1 MLRLT
6 ASLSIRFSELRL
18 ATPLSISIA
27 AHPWNTRTQ
36 VGMKDQERG
45 SMIRHLAVAV
55 IFTSIA
61 ISSIASAQVTPSQ
74 SSAPGFVNTLMPQP
88 SQLSAQEGR
97 LVITPSFST
106 VTDRFRDARLDA
118 AIARSLGR
126 IKNRTG
132 ISISTS
138 PESNAASATLVVSVD
153 GAGGAIQSIDEDES
167 YALEITAT
175 GAHLRA
181 ATVVGAMHG
190 LATLEQ
196 LIQSDATGYFIPAIL
211 IHDTPRFR
219 WRGLMIDCARHFI
232 PVDVLKRTLDGMASV
247 KLNVFHWHLSEDQ
260 GFRIESKAFPRLTEL
275 GSDELFYTQEDA
287 REIVTYA
294 RVRGIRVVPEFDMP
308 GHTTAWFVGYPDL
321 ASAPGPFQIE
331 RKFGVFDPVMDP
343 TRESTYKFLDTF
355 IGEMAAIF
363 PDHFMHIGGDEN
375 NGVEWKAN
383 PRIQSFMREHN
394 LKDTAAL
401 QSYFNQRLL
410 KLLEKH
416 GKHMI
421 GWDEI
426 LTPDLPKDIMVQSWR
441 GFDSLAAGARNGYNG
456 ILSAGYYLNLM
467 SPAAAHYMVDP
478 LPENTNLTVEQQGRI
493 LGGEACMWEE
503 QTSALDID
511 SRIWPRAAAIAE
523 RLWSPRNVNDVD
535 DMYRRLLAES
545 LRLEAV
551 GLTHISQEDV
561 SLRQLSG
568 TQQIAALQILASV
581 LEPVPFGQRAHLQH
595 ANQLTPLNRLVDAL
609 PPDPPSRHNFELLTR
624 AYLQGPG
631 SRAQERKE
639 LTAIFNAWISA
650 EPGIL
655 RLMGGS
661 PLLAEAEPR
670 AQQLTELG
678 TLGLEAVSYVSSGLP
693 PAAGWKA
700 ARLGILDEAE
710 KPQAL
715 VRFTVIKPLRDLVNA
730 VPEASGGK

>member
-1 MLRLT
+1 MKNSERGAMIRNLAVAAIFANFAI
-6 ASLSIRFSELRL
+6 ASLS
-18 ATPLSISIA
+18 
-27 AHPWNTRTQ
+27 
-36 VGMKDQERG
+36 V
-45 SMIRHLAVAV
+45 
-55 IFTSIA
+55 
-61 ISSIASAQVTPSQ
+61 ASAQGTTSQ

-88 SQLSAQEGR
+88 SQLSTQEGR
-97 LVITPSFST
+97 LVFTLSFRT
-106 VTDRFRDARLDA
+106 VTDHFRDPRLDA
-118 AIARSLGR
+118 AMARSLGR
-126 IKNRTG
+126 IESRTG
-132 ISISTS
+132 ISIPTS
-138 PESNAASATLVVSVD
+138 PEIDTPSGALIVSVD
-153 GAGGAIQSIDEDES
+153 GPGETIQSIEEDES
-167 YALEITAT
+167 YSLGITSSS
-175 GAHLRA
+175 AHLRS

-196 LIQSDATGYFIPAIL
+196 LIQSDATGYFIPAVM

-219 WRGLMIDCARHFI
+219 WRGLMIDCGRHFI

-260 GFRIESKAFPRLTEL
+260 GFRMESKAFPKLTEL
-275 GSDELFYTQEDA
+275 GSDGLFYTQEQA

-294 RVRGIRVVPEFDMP
+294 RDRGIRVVPEFDMP
-308 GHTTAWFVGYPDL
+308 GHTSAWFVGYPDL
-321 ASAPGPFQIE
+321 ASAPGPFHIE

-363 PDHFMHIGGDEN
+363 PDRFLHIGGDEN

-383 PRIQSFMREHN
+383 PHVQSFMREHK
-394 LKDTAAL
+394 LEDTAAL
-401 QSYFNQRLL
+401 QNYFNQRLL

-426 LTPDLPKDIMVQSWR
+426 LTPELPKDVMVQSWR
-441 GFDSLAAGARNGYNG
+441 GFESLATGARNRYNG

-478 LPENTNLTVEQQGRI
+478 LPDNTDLTAEQQARI

-511 SRIWPRAAAIAE
+511 SRIWPRNAAIAE

-535 DMYRRLLAES
+535 DMYRRLEVES
-545 LRLEAV
+545 LRLEAF
-551 GLTHISQEDV
+551 GLTHISQKDM

-568 TQQIAALQILASV
+568 TEQIVPLQILASV
-581 LEPVPFGQRAHLQH
+581 LEPVPFDERAHLQH
-595 ANQLTPLNRLVDAL
+595 ANQLTPLDLLVDAL
-609 PPDPPSRHNFELLTR
+609 PPDPSSRHNFELLTR
-624 AYLQGPG
+624 AYLQNARGPTQ
-631 SRAQERKE
+631 AQRE
-639 LTAIFNAWISA
+639 LTADFSKWITA
-650 EPGIL
+650 EPGIVHL
-655 RLMGGS
+655 MADSPRLVQ
-661 PLLAEAEPR
+661 AEPR
-670 AQQLTELG
+670 AQQLAQLG
-678 TLGLEAVSYVSSGLP
+678 TAGLEAVSYLSSGLP
-693 PAAGWKA
+693 AVAGWKDA
-700 ARLGILDEAE
+700 TLAVLDEAE

-730 VPEASGGK
+730 VQEAPGGK

>member
-1 MLRLT
+1 
-6 ASLSIRFSELRL
+6 
-18 ATPLSISIA
+18 
-27 AHPWNTRTQ
+27 
-36 VGMKDQERG
+36 
-45 SMIRHLAVAV
+45 MIRHLAVAV

-375 NGVEWKAN
+375 NGVEWKNN